1 MKQATS
7 HPPRLDPTCVMSGSF
22 RPLCSSDRSRQSF
35 PAHRSSAGWFGLACC
50 IGWGLVVATGCNG
63 GRLNTYPVV
72 GQVVFEDGTPV
83 KMGTVE
89 TKSVQHGVQATGA
102 IAKDGTFTLTTY
114 SPDDGAVAGDHKC
127 VIVQF
132 LPTENIP
139 NYRPSTLGVVHRR
152 HSSYATSDLNFTI
165 QKTGENRVRLVVQ
178 GVDGVYRTT
187 DEHGHDPVAPPADT
201 PEKSSSKN

>member
-1 MKQATS
+1 MKQTPM
-7 HPPRLDPTCVMSGSF
+7 HLPPIDPIMSRSGSF
-22 RPLCSSDRSRQSF
+22 LLLSSSDRAPQQ
-35 PAHRSSAGWFGLACC
+35 ASACRPSLGWFGLACC
-50 IGWGLVVATGCNG
+50 IASVMVVATGCNG
-63 GRLNTYPVV
+63 GRLKTYPVV
-72 GQVVFEDGTPV
+72 GQAVFEDGTPV

-89 TKSVQHGVQATGA
+89 TKSVQHGVQATGT

-114 SPDDGAVAGDHKC
+114 AAEDGAVAGDHKC

-165 QKTGENRVRLVVQ
+165 QKTGENRIRLVVQ
-178 GVDGVYRTT
+178 GVEGVYRTT
-187 DEHGHDPVAPPADT
+187 DEHGHDPVAPPPDSH
-201 PEKSSSKN
+201 EKSSAKN

>member
-1 MKQATS
+1 M
-7 HPPRLDPTCVMSGSF
+7 VF
-22 RPLCSSDRSRQSF
+22 
-35 PAHRSSAGWFGLACC
+35 
-50 IGWGLVVATGCNG
+50 ATGCNG
-63 GRLNTYPVV
+63 GRLKTYPVV
-72 GQVVFEDGTPV
+72 GQAVFEDGTPV

-114 SPDDGAVAGDHKC
+114 ESEDGAVAGDHKC

-165 QKTGENRVRLVVQ
+165 QKTGENRIRLVVQ

-187 DEHGHDPVAPPADT
+187 DEHGHDPVALPPDS
-201 PEKSSSKN
+201 PEKSSTKN

>member
-1 MKQATS
+1 
-7 HPPRLDPTCVMSGSF
+7 
-22 RPLCSSDRSRQSF
+22 
-35 PAHRSSAGWFGLACC
+35 
-50 IGWGLVVATGCNG
+50 LVFATGCNS
-63 GRLNTYPVV
+63 GRLKTYPVV
-72 GQVVFEDGTPV
+72 GQAVFEDGTPV

-89 TKSVQHGVQATGA
+89 TKSVQHGVQATGT
-102 IAKDGTFTLTTY
+102 IAKDGSFTLTTY

-127 VIVQF
+127 VLVQF

-178 GVDGVYRTT
+178 GVEGVYRTT
-187 DEHGHDPVAPPADT
+187 DEHGHDPVAPPPDS
-201 PEKSSSKN
+201 PEKSSAKN